1 VDRWFD
7 ARPVSVS
14 KSRRFVEEATADL
27 APDVREAIVLM
38 VSELATNALVHATSG
53 FEVRIERDATTVRT
67 TVTDNGEGTPS
78 LSFPGEAD
86 PHGRGLRVV
95 QELSDE
101 WGTLDDPDAPGKA
114 VWFVVDVSPER
125 GPETRSGLLA
135 RIRAWGSR
143 RRNPDRAPD
152 RPPVDDR
159 AE

>member
-14 KSRRFVEEATADL
+14 KSRRFAEEATADL

-53 FEVRIERDATTVRT
+53 FEVRIERDATSVRT
-67 TVTDNGEGTPS
+67 TVTDNGEGMPNI
-78 LSFPGEAD
+78 SFPGATE
-86 PHGRGLRVV
+86 PHGRGLQVV

-101 WGTLDDPDAPGKA
+101 WGTVDDTDAPGKA
-114 VWFVVDVSPER
+114 VWFSVDVSPDPVR
-125 GPETRSGLLA
+125 TTASGPLA

-143 RRNPDRAPD
+143 RHEPQPAPQ
-152 RPPVDDR
+152 RSSVDDR
-159 AE
+159 SE

>member
-14 KSRRFVEEATADL
+14 KSRRFAEEATADL

-53 FEVRIERDATTVRT
+53 FEVKIERDATTVRT
-67 TVTDNGEGTPS
+67 TVTDNGEGTPN
-78 LSFPGEAD
+78 LSFPSDTE
-86 PHGRGLRVV
+86 PHGRGLQVV
-95 QELSDE
+95 QELSDD

-114 VWFVVDVSPER
+114 VWFSVDVSPEPEQATGG
-125 GPETRSGLLA
+125 GPLA
-135 RIRAWGSR
+135 RIRSWGSR
-143 RRNPDRAPD
+143 RRDPDRAPEGA
-152 RPPVDDR
+152 PVDHG